1 MTDQLADDLVTYR
14 ITIDTWNALCLATN
28 PDGPDLSLPLDWN
41 ELIEAGIATEP
52 ETLEP
57 LWERLLEVWATS
69 PVVFRLTSTY
79 RDLAYEAVLAVGA
92 LNVCVLKRSRT
103 EAAADA
109 TLRKVA
115 HDPHLEVA
123 ATAGHPWR
131 LVRRVLPP
139 LETLRAAPKQSPA
152 SATLPLTLSDQAR
165 ADVIAAFTADPE
177 LSTAEALRS
186 ADIPPHINAA
196 LDAEAS
202 TSWLLT
208 VATGETMGV
217 GLGSYTASEEHL
229 YRATF
234 GPQITWDEVRPGDLG
249 YCFEFH
255 LLGAMDA
262 VRRANDKEASA

>member
-1 MTDQLADDLVTYR
+1 MTDQFTDELVAHR
-14 ITIDTWNALCLATN
+14 ITIDAWNALCFAT
-28 PDGPDLSLPLDWN
+28 GPGGPEPGPPLDWN
-41 ELIEAGIATEP
+41 ELTEAGIATEP
-52 ETLEP
+52 GTLEP
-57 LWERLLEVWATS
+57 LWERLLDAWANS
-69 PVVFRLTSTY
+69 PVVFRITSTY

-92 LNVCVLKRSRT
+92 LNVCVLKRSRI
-103 EAAADA
+103 EAAGA

-115 HDPHLEVA
+115 HDPYLEVA
-123 ATAGHPWR
+123 VTAGHPWR

-139 LETLRAAPKQSPA
+139 LETLRATPKQSPA
-152 SATLPLTLSDQAR
+152 SQTFPLTLSDQTR
-165 ADVIAAFTADPE
+165 ADVIAACTAGTE

-186 ADIPPHINAA
+186 AGIPPHINAA

-208 VATGETMGV
+208 VAAGETVGV
-217 GLGSYTASEEHL
+217 GLGSYMASGEHL

-234 GPQITWDEVRPGDLG
+234 GTQVAWDEVRPGDLG

-262 VRRANDKEASA
+262 LRRTKDKEALA